1 MLALSTVYPV
11 SSIENQATSIE
22 KQLTSDEH
30 PVSRIEHSSP
40 AERDRNSSPP
50 PDHQNKK
57 PRYSRR
63 LARPGVALWLGASSG
78 FTLLRRD
85 RLRLGWSLA
94 EPGAQGGTRTPTPL
108 GT

>member
-1 MLALSTVYPV
+1 MTLGLVAEEAKP
-11 SSIENQATSIE
+11 AF
-22 KQLTSDEH
+22 
-30 PVSRIEHSSP
+30 SP
-40 AERDRNSSPP
+40 GSELVPP

-78 FTLLRRD
+78 FALLRRE